1 MARTPYPAR
10 QAAGPA
16 SGILGGFYPS
26 PGYGLGIGGFRIHD
40 DFIGQVDKADCH
52 TELRWDVAD
61 FSSGLTLTEEY
72 SGATELGIMRAHT
85 GSSSGGGGYVW
96 LDGALFMGGM
106 PSGLQLAAKLR
117 GTNAS
122 PASLSTIVWCGLVDA
137 VTTEPSTANAR
148 SFVGFRGKSNGTAVR
163 WYGLVKDGALAANE
177 TEVDLG
183 YNVDQTWH
191 IFGARR
197 TATGV
202 QFFEVDAS
210 KMSRYGYLITDIGAE
225 VTTNIPTAN
234 LLPTCIGMHNGAASG
249 ESFEVDFYT
258 VAGCIAR

>member
-16 SGILGGFYPS
+16 GGILGGNYPT

-61 FSSGLTLTEEY
+61 FTSGLTLVEEY
-72 SGATELGIMRAHT
+72 DGATELGIMRAYT
-85 GSSSGGGGYVW
+85 GSSSGAGGHVW
-96 LDGALFMGGM
+96 LDSAAFIGGM
-106 PSGLQLAAKLR
+106 PVGLAFAAKLR
-117 GTNAS
+117 GTNAT
-122 PASLSTIVWCGLVDA
+122 PASLSTQVWCGLIDQ
-137 VTTEPSTANAR
+137 VTDEPSTANAR

-177 TEVDLG
+177 TTVDLG
-183 YNVDQTWH
+183 YDVTDTWR
-191 IFGARR
+191 IFGCRR
-197 TATGV
+197 TVNGV

-210 KMSRYGYLITDIGAE
+210 KMDRYGYLITDIGAE
-225 VTTNIPTAN
+225 VTSNIPTAN
-234 LLPTCIGMHNGAASG
+234 LLPVCLGMHNGAASG
-249 ESFEVDFYT
+249 ESFEIDFFT
-258 VAGCIAR
+258 VAGTIAR